1 MLVNGGGGS
10 VPWIAGASFTGG
22 TVLPVKFRFHCKGEH
37 FVAVKIIDT
46 CISCGACE
54 PECPNEAISPGDSI
68 YVIDP
73 DKCTECYGFYGE
85 SQCIS
90 VCPVES
96 IIPDEDHVETTD
108 ELLAKMRTLHP
119 DAEPKN
125 LDSWVKPG

>member
-1 MLVNGGGGS
+1 
-10 VPWIAGASFTGG
+10 
-22 TVLPVKFRFHCKGEH
+22 
-37 FVAVKIIDT
+37 VAVKIIDT

-108 ELLAKMRTLHP
+108 ELLAKMHKLHP
-119 DAEPKN
+119 DAAPKN
-125 LDSWVKPG
+125 MDSWVKPG

>member
-1 MLVNGGGGS
+1 M
-10 VPWIAGASFTGG
+10 
-22 TVLPVKFRFHCKGEH
+22 
-37 FVAVKIIDT
+37 AVKIIDT

-54 PECPNEAISPGDSI
+54 PECPNEAITPGDAI

-96 IIPDEDHVETTD
+96 IIPDEENPDSIESLVEKFNQIHPGAELKNTD
-108 ELLAKMRTLHP
+108 G
-119 DAEPKN
+119 
-125 LDSWVKPG
+125 WVKPV